1 MNQSLEGICGEVDF
15 GVPLLYITVVRLNV
29 TSLAVRKAMGSDRM
43 FDVIGDTFHLS
54 AKQAGGK
61 NSAENRKVQEKLEV
75 VIYCASRRME
85 G

>member
-1 MNQSLEGICGEVDF
+1 MKGIYGEVDCDAL
-15 GVPLLYITVVRLNV
+15 LLYITVVRLNV
-29 TSLAVRKAMGSDRM
+29 TSLAVKKAMGSDRM
-43 FDVIGDTFHLS
+43 FDIIGDTFYLS

>member
-1 MNQSLEGICGEVDF
+1 LKGIYGEVDCDAL
-15 GVPLLYITVVRLNV
+15 LLYITVVRLNV
-29 TSLAVRKAMGSDRM
+29 TSLAVRKAMGSDKM
-43 FDVIGDTFHLS
+43 FDIIGDTFYLS

-61 NSAENRKVQEKLEV
+61 NSAKNRKVQEKLEV

>member
-1 MNQSLEGICGEVDF
+1 MKGIYGEVDCDAL
-15 GVPLLYITVVRLNV
+15 LLYITVVRLNV
-29 TSLAVRKAMGSDRM
+29 TSLAVRKAMGSDKM
-43 FDVIGDTFHLS
+43 FDIIGDTFYLS

>member
-1 MNQSLEGICGEVDF
+1 
-15 GVPLLYITVVRLNV
+15 
-29 TSLAVRKAMGSDRM
+29 M
-43 FDVIGDTFHLS
+43 FDVIGDTFYLS

-75 VIYCASRRME
+75 VIYCAFRRME

>member
-1 MNQSLEGICGEVDF
+1 
-15 GVPLLYITVVRLNV
+15 
-29 TSLAVRKAMGSDRM
+29 MGGDRM
-43 FDVIGDTFHLS
+43 FDVIGDTFYLS

-61 NSAENRKVQEKLEV
+61 NSAKNRKVQEKLEV

>member
-1 MNQSLEGICGEVDF
+1 MKGIYGEVDCDAL
-15 GVPLLYITVVRLNV
+15 LLYITVVRLNV

-43 FDVIGDTFHLS
+43 FDVIGDTFYLS